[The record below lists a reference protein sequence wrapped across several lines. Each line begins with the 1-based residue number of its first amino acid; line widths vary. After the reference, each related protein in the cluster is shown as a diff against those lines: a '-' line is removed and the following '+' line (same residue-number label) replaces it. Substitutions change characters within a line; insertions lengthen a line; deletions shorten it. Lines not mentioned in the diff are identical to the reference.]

1 MSEPPSE
8 PKGRDPAWTEPPSK
22 PKGRGDAWTEERGTS
37 DAPREP
43 KGRGPAWTDERGTS
57 EEGRRGLKGGTAAR
71 EESTALLEVRDL
83 TVHHGQLRA
92 LDHISLR
99 VFPGEVYAIIGAN
112 GAGKSTL
119 LRTIAGLH
127 QPTEGSI
134 VYDGKDL
141 AKVRPERR
149 ATGGIVM
156 VPEGRRLFGS
166 LTVEE
171 NLQVGATYARK
182 GPWTIEH
189 VYELFGWMRDR
200 RTQRTAQLSGGE
212 QQSVAIGRALVAN
225 PRVLML
231 DELSLGLAP
240 VVVQRIY
247 AMLPQ
252 ILATGLTVLLVE
264 QDVSQALRVA
274 SHLQCLLE
282 GHTTL
287 EGRPSDVTPEQVE
300 AAYFGLGT
308 SAGPGSPPV
317 SGPGGRPAPPPRG
330 TEGRPAPKGGLG
342 GWVSPKGGP
351 GGWVPPG
358 EAAGGSGGVVPP
370 RRYRAGG
377 AGGDRSPRGNGVV
390 MAWVNAIIQGIL
402 IGGLYALFACGL
414 SLMFGVMKVV
424 NLAHGDLA
432 IIGGYI
438 AVGVIAVTHIP
449 VLWSFVIVVPLMALL
464 GYGLQRTVIQASLD
478 RSILTTLLVTFGL
491 SVVIENGL
499 LEFINADSH
508 SLGVGNA
515 IITSS
520 FSIGSQITIAYL
532 LLLIFVVAVVVLLGL
547 QYFLSASKYG
557 RLIRAVADDK
567 EAAQL
572 SGVDY
577 RHVFG
582 IAAAIAFGTVALAGI
597 AYGMYSQFSP
607 TTGTDTILLFAFAAV
622 VIGGLGSLWGTLVG
636 GVVLGIAQEIGAQIN
651 QSDQLLAGYIVFL
664 AVLALRP
671 QGLTARRAQS

>member
-1 MSEPPSE
+1 MSE
-8 PKGRDPAWTEPPSK
+8 R
-22 PKGRGDAWTEERGTS
+22 
-37 DAPREP
+37 
-43 KGRGPAWTDERGTS
+43 TDN
-57 EEGRRGLKGGTAAR
+57 GGTP
-71 EESTALLEVRDL
+71 LLEVRDL

-92 LDHISLR
+92 LDRVSLR

-127 QPTEGSI
+127 QPTDGAI
-134 VYDGKDL
+134 LYDGKDMT
-141 AKVRPERR
+141 KVRPERR

-171 NLQVGATYARK
+171 NLKVGATYARK
-182 GPWTIEH
+182 GPWTIER
-189 VYELFGWMRDR
+189 VYELFAWMKDR

-225 PRVLML
+225 PRVLLL

-252 ILATGLTVLLVE
+252 ILSTGLTVLLVE

-274 SHLQCLLE
+274 SHIQCLLE

-287 EGRPSDVTPEQVE
+287 EGRPSEVTAEQVE
-300 AAYFGLGT
+300 AAYFGL
-308 SAGPGSPPV
+308 SR
-317 SGPGGRPAPPPRG
+317 GRRRG
-330 TEGRPAPKGGLG
+330 E
-342 GWVSPKGGP
+342 
-351 GGWVPPG
+351 
-358 EAAGGSGGVVPP
+358 
-370 RRYRAGG
+370 RA
-377 AGGDRSPRGNGVV
+377 V

-402 IGGLYALFACGL
+402 TGGLYALFACGL

-432 IIGGYI
+432 VIGAYV
-438 AVGVIAVTHIP
+438 ALGVITVTHIP
-449 VLWSFVIVVPLMALL
+449 ALWSFVIVVPIMALL
-464 GYGLQRTVIQASLD
+464 GYVLQRTLIQAALD
-478 RSILTTLLVTFGL
+478 RGVLITLLVTFGL
-491 SVVIENGL
+491 SVVIESGL
-499 LEFINADSH
+499 LQFINADSH
-508 SLGVGNA
+508 SLGVGES
-515 IITSS
+515 IVTGS
-520 FSIGSQITIAYL
+520 FSIGSQIQLPYL
-532 LLLIFVVAVVVLLGL
+532 LLLIFAVAVVVLLGL
-547 QYFLSASKYG
+547 QYFLSLSRYG
-557 RLIRAVADDK
+557 RMIRAVADDQ

-622 VIGGLGSLWGTLVG
+622 VIGGLGSLWGTLLG
-636 GVVLGIAQEIGAQIN
+636 GIVLGVAQQIGAQIN
-651 QSDQLLAGYIVFL
+651 QADQVLAGYLVFL
-664 AVLALRP
+664 LVLALRP